1 MKQRKVPLR
10 TCALTKE
17 KLDKRSLL
25 RIVKNKDG
33 EVFVDDSLKANG
45 RGCYLKKDKEVI
57 ENAKKSR
64 VLDRS
69 LGIEVPENI
78 YEILLS
84 KL

>member
-17 KLDKRSLL
+17 KLDKRNLL